1 MSARSPLICSAV
13 ELWYK
18 KMLKIGSL
26 SELTGI
32 DTKIKVAG
40 FQRLYS
46 KWLWLLMA
54 VYKPSFADAYYSS
67 EQIVVTYQMTKKT
80 ICRLCRENDIPKI
93 SHGGFN
99 YYEQLAVNRFFAKY
113 KAADNIKEWIGAEQM
128 EAIYGMSKD
137 ARCSFVHRH
146 KIPSRVVYGKV
157 QYSKDHIDI
166 IKNGGF
172 DQREKYYSVAEA
184 MEKYGLRRDDV
195 YNYARYNNIRK
206 MHHGKSMFLL
216 KEDFD
221 KVMAEKSVT

>member
-1 MSARSPLICSAV
+1 
-13 ELWYK
+13 
-18 KMLKIGSL
+18 
-26 SELTGI
+26 
-32 DTKIKVAG
+32 
-40 FQRLYS
+40 
-46 KWLWLLMA
+46 
-54 VYKPSFADAYYSS
+54 
-67 EQIVVTYQMTKKT
+67 
-80 ICRLCRENDIPKI
+80 
-93 SHGGFN
+93 
-99 YYEQLAVNRFFAKY
+99 
-113 KAADNIKEWIGAEQM
+113 M
-128 EAIYGMSKD
+128 EEIYDMSKD

-157 QYSKDHIDI
+157 QYSKDHIDT

>member
-1 MSARSPLICSAV
+1 MNR
-13 ELWYK
+13 
-18 KMLKIGSL
+18 
-26 SELTGI
+26 
-32 DTKIKVAG
+32 
-40 FQRLYS
+40 
-46 KWLWLLMA
+46 
-54 VYKPSFADAYYSS
+54 
-67 EQIVVTYQMTKKT
+67 KT

-99 YYEQLAVNRFFAKY
+99 YYEQLSVDRFFAKY

-128 EAIYGMSKD
+128 EEIYGMSKD

-172 DQREKYYSVAEA
+172 DQREKYYSVTEV
-184 MEKYGLRRDDV
+184 MEKYGIRRDDV
-195 YNYARYNNIRK
+195 YNYARYNSIRK

-221 KVMAEKSVT
+221 KVMAEKSGI